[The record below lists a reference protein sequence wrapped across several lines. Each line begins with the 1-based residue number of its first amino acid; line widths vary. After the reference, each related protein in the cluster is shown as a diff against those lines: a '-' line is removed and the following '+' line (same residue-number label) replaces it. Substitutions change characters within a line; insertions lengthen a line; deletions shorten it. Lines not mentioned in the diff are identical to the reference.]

1 MRKNLRITVDG
12 HSYDVVVE
20 DLDQAAEPAERPA
33 AAAPAAPA
41 AAPAPAAPAP
51 VAAAPPAQAGP
62 GAIAAPIGGVVR
74 SIDVA
79 IGGVIAVGDKVATIE
94 AMKMK
99 TEVISHIAGKVV
111 SIAAQVGAAVETG
124 QALMTLE

>member
-12 HSYDVVVE
+12 HSYEVLVE
-20 DLDQAAEPAERPA
+20 DLDQA

-41 AAPAPAAPAP
+41 APAAVAPPAPAAPAP
-51 VAAAPPAQAGP
+51 VAAAPTAAGP

-79 IGGVIAVGDKVATIE
+79 VGGVVAVGDKVATVE

-99 TEVISHIAGKVV
+99 TEVFSKIAGKVV
-111 SIAAQVGAAVETG
+111 NVAAQVGAAVETG
-124 QALMTLE
+124 QVLMTLE

>member
-1 MRKNLRITVDG
+1 MRKNFRITVDG

-20 DLDQAAEPAERPA
+20 DLDQAAEPAERHA

-41 AAPAPAAPAP
+41 APASAAPAP
-51 VAAAPPAQAGP
+51 VAAAAPAEAGP
-62 GAIAAPIGGVVR
+62 GAIVAPIGGVVR

-79 IGGVIAVGDKVATIE
+79 SGGVIAVGDKVATIE

-99 TEVISHIAGKVV
+99 TEVLSHIAGKVAK
-111 SIAAQVGAAVETG
+111 IAAQVGSAVETG
-124 QALMTLE
+124 QVLMTLE

>member
-1 MRKNLRITVDG
+1 MPKNFRITVDG

-41 AAPAPAAPAP
+41 APAPAAPAP
-51 VAAAPPAQAGP
+51 VAAAAPAEAGP

-99 TEVISHIAGKVV
+99 TEVISKIAGKVTA
-111 SIAAQVGAAVETG
+111 IAAQVGASIETG
-124 QALMTLE
+124 QVLMSLA